1 MSLPIPPT
9 AGTAAEAGP
18 TGQPWHIPLP
28 RRARIVRTRDVRGEG
43 VNARIAGRV
52 TAAVGTMYAFY
63 LFAAIMGG
71 WILWQG
77 ALSNLPFD
85 PFPFAFLLF
94 LGNIV
99 QLCLMPLI
107 MVGQNVQA
115 AHADARAESDYEVDV
130 RAEAE
135 IERILD
141 GLRVLD
147 ERTLAIAERIGA
159 QALGGAADPGL
170 GVPSARTGEALA
182 G

>member
-1 MSLPIPPT
+1 MTLPIPPAT
-9 AGTAAEAGP
+9 GTAAEPGP

-28 RRARIVRTRDVRGEG
+28 RRARVVRTRDVRGEG
-43 VNARIAGRV
+43 LNARIAGRV

-63 LFAAIMGG
+63 LFAVVMGG

-77 ALSNLPFD
+77 ALSNRPFD

-99 QLCLMPLI
+99 QLLLMPLI

-115 AHADARAESDYEVDV
+115 AHADARAEADYEVNV
-130 RAEAE
+130 RAEEE

-147 ERTLAIAERIGA
+147 ERTLAIVERIA
-159 QALGGAADPGL
+159 ARELGGGADAGL
-170 GVPSARTGEALA
+170 GVPSGGTGAA
-182 G
+182 GG